1 MYGGPGPGAWGDD
14 ATNAMPSGSPNAGT
28 ATAAGGAGGVDYYTQ
43 TLTTFNPLITAA
55 VASATDPVKQ
65 AAILRVKLTQARARG
80 ASKYEIDTIVAKLV
94 AADHAAAMKIEG
106 EQSGREWRNLGK
118 IAAVAGTAV
127 AVVGTFSILALT
139 LNAIL
144 RRR

>member
-14 ATNAMPSGSPNAGT
+14 ATNAMPTGSPNAGT
-28 ATAAGGAGGVDYYTQ
+28 ATAAGGAGGVDYVTQ
-43 TLTTFNPLITAA
+43 TLTTFNPLISMVAA
-55 VASATDPVKQ
+55 QASDPVRQ
-65 AAILRVKLTQARARG
+65 AALLRVKLQQARARG
-80 ASKYEIDTIVAKLV
+80 ASKYEIDTLVAKLY
-94 AADHAAAMKIEG
+94 AAERAAAMKIEG
-106 EQSGREWRNLGK
+106 ETSGREWRNLGK

-127 AVVGTFSILALT
+127 AVVGTFSILAFT